1 MEKNQ
6 TWIFLQ
12 KPLCLLSRR
21 KDRRNL
27 RMREL
32 GRQTEGTLGTLF
44 AFRGQS
50 RKHSKAS
57 QREKGKWGKGVLS

>member
-1 MEKNQ
+1 
-6 TWIFLQ
+6 
-12 KPLCLLSRR
+12 
-21 KDRRNL
+21 
-27 RMREL
+27 MREL

-44 AFRGQS
+44 AFRGQG